1 MRRLL
6 LAAATLAIAIPLFAS
21 DASAPKSTGAP
32 VPLLWKVSDK
42 DNTVYLLGSFHML
55 TKDDYPL
62 SKDVDAAY
70 ADAEEVVFE
79 LAPEEMLSKDLGMA
93 MGQAAIRTDGTTLND
108 ELPPAQRARLA
119 QWLQD
124 NEATLRQMG
133 VQPAMFQ
140 MVDAWYASLL
150 VTIAEARAAGFDS
163 ELGLDAHLGKQATAD
178 GKRTSGLEGG
188 MKQLAMFE
196 NMDRQVQ
203 LQLMAESFDET
214 DGGKAALERLH
225 AQWRSGDVD
234 QLWKKL
240 GVEFRDE
247 YPALYKTINS
257 DRNAAWVPLLRK
269 RLDTPG
275 TDDTLVVVGAL
286 HLLGKDGVVERMK
299 AQGYTVER
307 VCSAC
312 AKR

>member
-6 LAAATLAIAIPLFAS
+6 LAAATLAIAFPLLAS
-21 DASAPKSTGAP
+21 DATAPKSTGAP

-62 SKDVDAAY
+62 SKDIDAAY

-79 LAPEEMLSKDLGMA
+79 LPPEEMLSKDLGLA
-93 MGQAAIRTDGTTLND
+93 MTKAAIRTDGTTLDD

-124 NEATLRQMG
+124 NDATLQQMG
-133 VQPAMFQ
+133 LQPAMFQ

-196 NMDRQVQ
+196 SMDRQVQ
-203 LQLMAESFDET
+203 LQLMAESLDET
-214 DGGKAALERLH
+214 EGGKAALQRLH

-269 RLDTPG
+269 RLDAPG